1 MLSKTFNM
9 PLILA
14 KLPMAELSLLLTA
27 FFWGTSYGITKE
39 ALLYTGVLAFIVIRF
54 ALTSMLLAPVF
65 IREWRAELA
74 KDWKY
79 AIPTG
84 GILLCI
90 FLAEIYGVFHTTA
103 SKAAF
108 LISLCVLITPFVEA
122 ITERKLPS
130 ANIILF
136 ALLSLFGVF
145 LLTTQNSSSTAFD
158 ILSLELNKGDYCIL
172 LAAFLRACMVVTT
185 KTLLKGKALSALS
198 TTSIQANVVTL
209 GALVI
214 FLSNGNSIEQ
224 LFPTN
229 IAFWLAAFYLAL
241 FCTVFALFAQNF
253 GVKHTTPS
261 RVALLTGSEP
271 AFGALFAFIWLGES
285 LNTIQM
291 IGGGCILLATLM
303 ASIQS
308 SQRDRSLK
316 NTD

>member
-1 MLSKTFNM
+1 MLSKTLNA
-9 PLILA
+9 PVILS
-14 KLPMAELSLLLTA
+14 KLPIAELSLLLTA

-39 ALLYTGVLAFIVIRF
+39 ALLYIGVLAFIVIRF
-54 ALTSMLLAPVF
+54 ALTSILLAPIF
-65 IREWRAELA
+65 IKEWRAGLA

-130 ANIILF
+130 ANIVMF

-145 LLTTQNSSSTAFD
+145 LLTTQNTNSSAFD
-158 ILSLELNKGDYCIL
+158 FFSLALNKGDYCIL

-185 KTLLKGKALSALS
+185 KTLLKGKSLSALS

-209 GALVI
+209 GALLI
-214 FLSNGNSIEQ
+214 FLSNDHSIEQ
-224 LFPTN
+224 LFPAN
-229 IAFWLAAFYLAL
+229 VAFWLAAFYLAL

-271 AFGALFAFIWLGES
+271 AFGALFAYFWLGES
-285 LNTIQM
+285 LNTVQM
-291 IGGGCILLATLM
+291 IGGGCILIASIM
-303 ASIQS
+303 AS
-308 SQRDRSLK
+308 RKGLA
-316 NTD
+316 

>member
-145 LLTTQNSSSTAFD
+145 LLTTQNSSSNAFD

>member
-1 MLSKTFNM
+1 
-9 PLILA
+9 
-14 KLPMAELSLLLTA
+14 MAELSLLLTA

-65 IREWRAELA
+65 IKEWQAGLA

-108 LISLCVLITPFVEA
+108 LISLCILITPFVEA
-122 ITERKLPS
+122 ITERKLPR
-130 ANIILF
+130 AHIILF

-145 LLTTQNSSSTAFD
+145 LLTTQNTSSNAFD
-158 ILSLELNKGDYCIL
+158 ILSLELSKGDYCIL

-185 KTLLKGKALSALS
+185 KTLLNGKTLSALS
-198 TTSIQANVVTL
+198 ATSIQANVVTI
-209 GALVI
+209 GALFFFI
-214 FLSNGNSIEQ
+214 ASDNPIEQ
-224 LFPTN
+224 LFPTDFSFW
-229 IAFWLAAFYLAL
+229 IAIFYLVI
-241 FCTVFALFAQNF
+241 FCTVFAFFAQNF

-271 AFGALFAFIWLGES
+271 AFGAMFAYYWLGES

-291 IGGGCILLATLM
+291 IGGTCILLATIM
-303 ASIQS
+303 ATL
-308 SQRDRSLK
+308 RK
-316 NTD
+316 

>member
-65 IREWRAELA
+65 IKEWRAGLA

-145 LLTTQNSSSTAFD
+145 LLTTQNSSSNAFD
-158 ILSLELNKGDYCIL
+158 ILSLE
-172 LAAFLRACMVVTT
+172 
-185 KTLLKGKALSALS
+185 
-198 TTSIQANVVTL
+198 
-209 GALVI
+209 
-214 FLSNGNSIEQ
+214 
-224 LFPTN
+224 
-229 IAFWLAAFYLAL
+229 
-241 FCTVFALFAQNF
+241 
-253 GVKHTTPS
+253 
-261 RVALLTGSEP
+261 
-271 AFGALFAFIWLGES
+271 
-285 LNTIQM
+285 
-291 IGGGCILLATLM
+291 
-303 ASIQS
+303 
-308 SQRDRSLK
+308 SQ
-316 NTD
+316 

>member
-1 MLSKTFNM
+1 MQSKTLNTPFILSKF
-9 PLILA
+9 
-14 KLPMAELSLLLTA
+14 PMAELSLLLTA

-54 ALTSMLLAPVF
+54 GLTSLILAPIF
-65 IREWRAELA
+65 IKELRKGLI
-74 KDWKY
+74 KDWKF
-79 AIPTG
+79 AVPTG

-130 ANIILF
+130 VNIVFF
-136 ALLSLFGVF
+136 ALLSLVGVF
-145 LLTTQNSSSTAFD
+145 LLTTQNTNSNAFD
-158 ILSLELNKGDYCIL
+158 FLSLELNKGDGCIL

-185 KTLLKGKALSALS
+185 KTLLKGKTLSALS

-209 GALVI
+209 GALLI
-214 FLSNGNSIEQ
+214 FLSNGHSIEQ
-224 LFPTN
+224 LFPAN
-229 IAFWLAAFYLAL
+229 MAFWLAAFYLAL

-261 RVALLTGSEP
+261 RVVLLTGSEP
-271 AFGALFAFIWLGES
+271 AFGALFAYFWLGES
-285 LNTIQM
+285 LNTVQM
-291 IGGGCILLATLM
+291 IGGGCILIASIM
-303 ASIQS
+303 ASRKSRHTQ
-308 SQRDRSLK
+308 L
-316 NTD
+316 

>member
-271 AFGALFAFIWLGES
+271 AFGALFAFVWLGES

>member
-65 IREWRAELA
+65 IKEWRAGLA

-145 LLTTQNSSSTAFD
+145 LLTTQNSSSNAFD

-198 TTSIQANVVTL
+198 TTSIQASVVTL
-209 GALVI
+209 GALMI
-214 FLSNGNSIEQ
+214 FLSNGHSIEQ

-271 AFGALFAFIWLGES
+271 AFGALFAFVWLGES

-303 ASIQS
+303 ASTQ
-308 SQRDRSLK
+308 K
-316 NTD
+316 NTPL

>member
-1 MLSKTFNM
+1 MLISN
-9 PLILA
+9 I
-14 KLPMAELSLLLTA
+14 KLPFRRIQLPLPEIALLLTA

-39 ALLYTGVLAFIVIRF
+39 ALLYTGILAFIVIRF
-54 ALTSMLLAPVF
+54 GLTSILLAPIF
-65 IREWRAELA
+65 IKELHTGLA
-74 KDWKY
+74 KDWKF
-79 AIPTG
+79 AVPTG

-122 ITERKLPS
+122 ITDRKLPS
-130 ANIILF
+130 TAIVLF

-145 LLTTQNSSSTAFD
+145 LLTTQSYSHQPFD
-158 ILSLELNKGDYCIL
+158 IFSLNFLSLDLLSLDMNKGDYSIL

-185 KTLLKGKALSALS
+185 KTLLKGKTLSALS

-209 GALVI
+209 GALFFFI
-214 FLSNGNSIEQ
+214 ASDNPIEQ
-224 LFPTN
+224 LFPTDFSFW
-229 IAFWLAAFYLAL
+229 IAIFYLVI
-241 FCTVFALFAQNF
+241 FCTIFAFFAQNF

-271 AFGALFAFIWLGES
+271 AFGAMFAYYWLGES

-291 IGGGCILLATLM
+291 VGGTCILLATIM
-303 ASIQS
+303 ATL
-308 SQRDRSLK
+308 RK
-316 NTD
+316 

>member
-1 MLSKTFNM
+1 MLTSN
-9 PLILA
+9 I
-14 KLPMAELSLLLTA
+14 KLPFRQIQLPLPEIALLLAA

-54 ALTSMLLAPVF
+54 GLTSILLTPIF
-65 IREWRAELA
+65 IKEQRMGLA
-74 KDWKY
+74 KDWKF

-90 FLAEIYGVFHTTA
+90 FLAEIYGIFHTTA

-122 ITERKLPS
+122 ITDRKLPS
-130 ANIILF
+130 TAIVLF

-145 LLTTQNSSSTAFD
+145 LLTTQSSGQPTLNT
-158 ILSLELNKGDYCIL
+158 LSLEFLFLDLNKGDYSIL
-172 LAAFLRACMVVTT
+172 LAALLRACMVVTT
-185 KTLLKGKALSALS
+185 KSLLKGKTLSALS

-209 GALVI
+209 GALFI
-214 FLSNGNSIEQ
+214 FIATDNPIEQ

-229 IAFWLAAFYLAL
+229 LSFWVATFYLAI
-241 FCTVFALFAQNF
+241 FCTIFALFAQNF

-261 RVALLTGSEP
+261 RVSLLTGSEP
-271 AFGALFAFIWLGES
+271 AFGAIFAYYWLGES

-291 IGGGCILLATLM
+291 IGGACILLATIM
-303 ASIQS
+303 ATL
-308 SQRDRSLK
+308 RK
-316 NTD
+316 

>member
-1 MLSKTFNM
+1 MKQHIIPNSLFFSRL
-9 PLILA
+9 PLPEIA
-14 KLPMAELSLLLTA
+14 LLLTA
-27 FFWGTSYGITKE
+27 FFWGTSYGITKD

-54 ALTSMLLAPVF
+54 GLTSILLAPIF
-65 IREWRAELA
+65 IKELRTGLA
-74 KDWKY
+74 KDWKF

-145 LLTTQNSSSTAFD
+145 LLTTQNTSSNAFD
-158 ILSLELNKGDYCIL
+158 VLSLELNKGDYCIL
-172 LAAFLRACMVVTT
+172 LAAFLRACMVITT
-185 KTLLKGKALSALS
+185 KSLLKGKTLSALS

-209 GALVI
+209 GALLI
-214 FLSNGNSIEQ
+214 FLNNDLSMEQ
-224 LFPTN
+224 LFPADLT
-229 IAFWLAAFYLAL
+229 FWLAAFYLAL

-271 AFGALFAFIWLGES
+271 AFGAIFAYYWLGES

-291 IGGGCILLATLM
+291 IGGACILLATIM
-303 ASIQS
+303 ATL
-308 SQRDRSLK
+308 RK
-316 NTD
+316 

>member
-1 MLSKTFNM
+1 MLTSN
-9 PLILA
+9 I
-14 KLPMAELSLLLTA
+14 KLPFRQIQLPLPEIALLLAA

-54 ALTSMLLAPVF
+54 GLTSILLTPIF
-65 IREWRAELA
+65 IKEQRMGLA
-74 KDWKY
+74 KDWKF

-90 FLAEIYGVFHTTA
+90 FLAEIYGIFHTTA

-122 ITERKLPS
+122 ITDRKLPS
-130 ANIILF
+130 TAIVLF

-145 LLTTQNSSSTAFD
+145 LLTTQSSGQPTLNT
-158 ILSLELNKGDYCIL
+158 LSLEFLFLDLNKGDYSIL
-172 LAAFLRACMVVTT
+172 LAALLRACMVITT
-185 KTLLKGKALSALS
+185 KSLLKGKTLSALS

-209 GALVI
+209 GALFI
-214 FLSNGNSIEQ
+214 FIATDNPIEQ

-229 IAFWLAAFYLAL
+229 LSFWVATFYLAI
-241 FCTVFALFAQNF
+241 FCTIFALFAQNF

-261 RVALLTGSEP
+261 RVSLLTGSEP
-271 AFGALFAFIWLGES
+271 AFGAIFAYYWLGES

-291 IGGGCILLATLM
+291 IGGACILLATIM
-303 ASIQS
+303 ATL
-308 SQRDRSLK
+308 RK
-316 NTD
+316 

>member
-1 MLSKTFNM
+1 MKQHIIPNSLFFSRL
-9 PLILA
+9 PLPEIA
-14 KLPMAELSLLLTA
+14 LLLTA
-27 FFWGTSYGITKE
+27 FFWGTSYGITKD

-54 ALTSMLLAPVF
+54 GLTSILLAPIF
-65 IREWRAELA
+65 IKELRTGLA

-122 ITERKLPS
+122 ITERKSPS
-130 ANIILF
+130 AHIVLF

-145 LLTTQNSSSTAFD
+145 LLTTQNTSSNAFD
-158 ILSLELNKGDYCIL
+158 ILSLGLNKGDYCIL
-172 LAAFLRACMVVTT
+172 LAAFLRAGMVVTT
-185 KTLLKGKALSALS
+185 KTLLKGKTLSALS

-209 GALVI
+209 GALFFFI
-214 FLSNGNSIEQ
+214 ASDNPIEQ
-224 LFPTN
+224 LFPTDFS
-229 IAFWLAAFYLAL
+229 FWFAIFYLVI
-241 FCTVFALFAQNF
+241 FCTIFAFFAQNF

-271 AFGALFAFIWLGES
+271 AFGALFAFVWLGES

-291 IGGGCILLATLM
+291 IGGGCILLATIM
-303 ASIQS
+303 ATL
-308 SQRDRSLK
+308 RK
-316 NTD
+316 